1 MAIRPE
7 LRDELMKLPAD
18 ERLTLADELLESV
31 PDEVD
36 DPQWRSEWARELER
50 RVEDIRAGRVAGID
64 ADQVFDE
71 ELARVEPTAG

>member
-18 ERLTLADELLESV
+18 ERLALADELFESV
-31 PDEVD
+31 PDEVE
-36 DPQWRSEWARELER
+36 DPQWQAEWAKELER
-50 RVEDIRAGRVAGID
+50 RIEDIRAGRVEGID

-71 ELARVEPTAG
+71 ELARLEPPTE